1 MIPIKIQ
8 CGCGQRY
15 AFDVEPVNGRMPAA
29 VACPVCGVDGTA
41 AADVAIAQSMPAQ
54 PAVVAAPAVAV
65 HLRAAAPSLPI
76 RQVGPAASAPTA
88 SPRKAALLPGQ
99 IDPAQAE
106 HEARAKI
113 LWGDPPDAVVKY
125 LMIQRFS
132 YEEASGLVRTLFRE
146 RAVTIRRNG
155 IKKTVMGIGLMCVPV
170 VAFIIFTIM
179 GFLPIKLFG
188 ATLVVGVWGAWMVLK
203 GTIMFLAPKSE
214 PGDVS
219 EQ

>member
-1 MIPIKIQ
+1 
-8 CGCGQRY
+8 
-15 AFDVEPVNGRMPAA
+15 MPTA

-41 AADVAIAQSMPAQ
+41 AADAAIAQSMPKRVT
-54 PAVVAAPAVAV
+54 VVAAPAAPGVAAFS
-65 HLRAAAPSLPI
+65 RSPAPSLPI
-76 RQVGPAASAPTA
+76 RQVAPAQSAPTA
-88 SPRKAALLPGQ
+88 SPRRAALLPGQ

-132 YEEASGLVRTLFRE
+132 YEEASRLVRELFRE

-155 IKKTVMGIGLMCVPV
+155 IKKTVIGVGLMCVPV
-170 VAFIIFTIM
+170 VAFIIFTII
-179 GFLPIKLFG
+179 GVLPLKLFG

-214 PGDVS
+214 PGDVA

>member
-1 MIPIKIQ
+1 
-8 CGCGQRY
+8 
-15 AFDVEPVNGRMPAA
+15 MPAA

-41 AADVAIAQSMPAQ
+41 AANAAIAQSIPSQ
-54 PAVVAAPAVAV
+54 PAMVAARVVMASPTAAAAPAVT
-65 HLRAAAPSLPI
+65 HMRAAAPSLPI
-76 RQVGPAASAPTA
+76 RQSAPAASAPTA
-88 SPRKAALLPGQ
+88 SPRRAALLPGQ

-132 YEEASGLVRTLFRE
+132 YEEASSLVGTLFRE

-155 IKKTVMGIGLMCVPV
+155 IKKTVIGIGLMCVPV

-179 GFLPIKLFG
+179 GFLPLKLFG

-214 PGDVS
+214 PGDVA